1 MCQEYDQVSMFV
13 SAQSLRLGGLGLGG
27 WGLGLPM
34 HMHASEGMRESGVH
48 ALERESRLRQRA
60 AKRGS
65 GILCEAEKGSGRVY
79 EERYLILH
87 NSKSKQER
95 VLAHQASKPQD

>member
-13 SAQSLRLGGLGLGG
+13 SAQSLRLGG

-34 HMHASEGMRESGVH
+34 HMHAREGMRESGVH

-87 NSKSKQER
+87 NSGE
-95 VLAHQASKPQD
+95 LAMYWRGALLWSAS